1 VPGPIALL
9 GSGEFSAAMLDLDR
23 ALLAAT
29 GRARPRVVALPT
41 ACWPEGESAFRSWIA
56 QARAYFGELGAEVE
70 PVEIRHRRDA
80 DDPAWAQ
87 AIGEAD
93 LVYLS
98 GGRAGHLLA
107 ALRDTASGAALAGL
121 HERGGA
127 IAGCSAAATALV
139 ARQLRVSGRRFVR
152 LPTGWNYALG
162 LVAGTAVLP
171 RYDASPEALLAAVAL
186 LAPRRTAVLGIDGET
201 AAVETGGTWQV
212 WGRGRVTVW
221 QGRQRTRHR
230 AGDTFRIWQ
239 PGLADQSPLAAREWA
254 SSDQAA
260 PDEP

>member
-1 VPGPIALL
+1 
-9 GSGEFSAAMLDLDR
+9 MLDLDR
-23 ALLAAT
+23 DLLAAT
-29 GRARPRVVALPT
+29 GRARPRVAALPT
-41 ACWPEGESAFRSWIA
+41 ACWPEGEFAFRSWIA

-70 PVEIRHRRDA
+70 PVEVRHRGDA

-93 LVYLS
+93 LVYMS

-107 ALRDTASGAALAGL
+107 SLRGTTSGAALAGL
-121 HERGGA
+121 HARGGA

-139 ARQLRVSGRRFVR
+139 ARQLKVRGRRFIR
-152 LPTGWNYALG
+152 LPTGWSDALG

-171 RYDASPEALLAAVAL
+171 RYDALPEAFLAGVAL
-186 LAPRRTAVLGIDGET
+186 LAPRRTAVLGIDRET
-201 AAVETGGTWQV
+201 AAVETGGTWRV

-230 AGDTFRIWQ
+230 AGDTFRIGQ
-239 PGLADQSPLAAREWA
+239 PGLDDESPLAAREWA
-254 SSDQAA
+254 PGDQATA
-260 PDEP
+260 DEP

>member
-1 VPGPIALL
+1 
-9 GSGEFSAAMLDLDR
+9 MLDLDR
-23 ALLAAT
+23 GLLAGT
-29 GRARPRVVALPT
+29 GRARPRVAAVPT
-41 ACWPEGESAFRSWIA
+41 ACWPDGESAFRSWIA

-93 LVYLS
+93 LVYMS
-98 GGRAGHLLA
+98 GGSAGHLLA
-107 ALRDTASGAALAGL
+107 TLSGTASGAALVGL
-121 HERGGA
+121 HARGGA

-139 ARQLRVSGRRFVR
+139 ARQLRVRGRRPVR
-152 LPTGWNYALG
+152 LPTGWSEGLG

-171 RYDASPEALLAAVAL
+171 RYDALPEALLAAVAL

-201 AAVETGGTWQV
+201 AAVETGGAWRV

-239 PGLADQSPLAAREWA
+239 PGLDSESHPAGREWA
-254 SSDQAA
+254 PGDQVA